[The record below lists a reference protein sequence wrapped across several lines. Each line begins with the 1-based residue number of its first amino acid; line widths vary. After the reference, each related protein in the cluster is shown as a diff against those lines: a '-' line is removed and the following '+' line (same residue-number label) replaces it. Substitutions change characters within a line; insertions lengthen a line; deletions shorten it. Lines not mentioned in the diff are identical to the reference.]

1 MLAKKKRLKA
11 AIAAGRTVSPPRDT
25 TRWRITATLIP
36 ATQQEK
42 YDRHTIK
49 TKEREAI
56 GIHAGNGL
64 VVLSTTNLNRYT
76 FTLTEAEKKERTRKQ
91 KVKSNR
97 RNRFHGNN
105 ILRLA
110 AMTNY

>member
-1 MLAKKKRLKA
+1 MLARKKRLKA

-25 TRWRITATLIP
+25 TPKITANLIP
-36 ATQQEK
+36 ATQQER

-56 GIHAGNGL
+56 GIHADNGL

-76 FTLTEAEKKERTRKQ
+76 FTLTEAEKKERARKQ

-97 RNRFHGNN
+97 RNRFHGND

>member
-1 MLAKKKRLKA
+1 MLARKKRLKA

-25 TRWRITATLIP
+25 TPKTTATRTA
-36 ATQQEK
+36 ATQQER

-56 GIHAGNGL
+56 GIHADNGW
-64 VVLSTTNLNRYT
+64 VVLSTTSLNRYT
-76 FTLTEAEKKERTRKQ
+76 FTLTKADKKERARRQ
-91 KVKSNR
+91 KIKSNR
-97 RNRFHGNN
+97 RNRFHGND